1 MSEPVSAWLW
11 SVAALAGFLVLSYA
25 AVRWALPLVLPFV
38 LGAILA
44 EFVNP
49 AVDFLSRGT
58 GRFRVP
64 RALASAVV
72 LLAGA
77 GVLGGLLVLG
87 AARAVAEIQA
97 LAQALPYYYAATVDL
112 LSRLARE
119 TGGMP
124 ATLPEALRSFLTGNP
139 EQVQRI
145 LGEVSGA
152 LTRIV
157 QVLAALPVILTNL
170 LIAFVAAF
178 FLSRDREA
186 IGRFFLGLL
195 PPGARPKVSQVKADV
210 WNTAMGFLKGLF
222 VLVSVT
228 TVLSVTGLTLVRAD
242 YALLMGLLVG
252 LADVVPVVGPGAVY
266 LPWAAVELL
275 SGDRL
280 MALKLVFLYAGIVG
294 VRQVLEPKVLGQ
306 HTGLHPLAILL
317 SMYLGFQL
325 LGGWGFIMGPLIAAL
340 LKSVVGSGLLPL
352 FRPPGS

>member
-1 MSEPVSAWLW
+1 MSDSVRVWLW
-11 SVAALAGFLVLSYA
+11 SLAALAGFLVLSYA
-25 AVRWALPLVLPFV
+25 AVRWVLPLVLPFV
-38 LGAILA
+38 LGAVLA

-49 AVDFLSRGT
+49 AVDFLVRGA
-58 GRFRVP
+58 GRLRVP

-87 AARAVAEIQA
+87 VTRAVIEIQA
-97 LAQALPYYYAATVDL
+97 LVQALPYYYAAVVDL

-119 TGGMP
+119 LGGVP
-124 ATLPEALRSFLTGNP
+124 AALPEALRSFLTRNP
-139 EQVQRI
+139 EQVQRL

-152 LTRIV
+152 LTAIL
-157 QVLAALPVILTNL
+157 QVFAALPAILTNL

-186 IGRFFLGLL
+186 MGRFFLGLL
-195 PPGARPKVSQVKADV
+195 PPEARSKVRQAKADV

-222 VLVSVT
+222 VLVTVT
-228 TVLSVTGLTLVRAD
+228 TVLSVTGLTLIGAD

-252 LADVVPVVGPGAVY
+252 LADVVPIVGPGAVY
-266 LPWAAVELL
+266 LPWAAVEFL
-275 SGDRL
+275 SGDGL
-280 MALKLVFLYAGIVG
+280 MALKLVALYAGIVG
-294 VRQVLEPKVLGQ
+294 VRQILEPKVLGE

-317 SMYLGFQL
+317 SMYLGFRL

-352 FRPPGS
+352 FRSPVD